1 MPTLNPY
8 LTFGGNCREA
18 MNFYKEVL
26 GGELSLMTVAESPF
40 KGQMP
45 EQFNDQVLHSSLKT
59 ATLELMATDMQPG
72 KQVVGNDVHLCLLC
86 KTEEEANEFFDKL
99 SAGGTVNQPLNKM
112 FFGILG
118 TLTDK
123 FGKHWMV
130 ECDLK

>member
-8 LTFGGNCREA
+8 LTFTGNCREA

-26 GGELSLMTVAESPF
+26 GGELTLMTVAESPF
-40 KGQMP
+40 AGQMP
-45 EQFNDQVLHSSLKT
+45 AEFNEQVLHSSLKSGGM
-59 ATLELMATDMQPG
+59 EIMATDMNPQKMIP
-72 KQVVGNDVHLCLLC
+72 GNDVHLCLLC
-86 KTEEEANEFFDKL
+86 KTEEEAHSLFDKL
-99 SAGGTVNQPLNKM
+99 SAGGKVNQPLNKM

-123 FGKHWMV
+123 FGKYWMV